1 MIVGPPGALKTTM
14 IRTLEEY
21 HDATVASDLNNV
33 TLSSLREGM
42 SAGTLRTIVL
52 PELKKIYQ
60 HHPSVSS
67 NMEGTLQA
75 MADEGFS
82 QPSYRDSRMQ
92 GTRAR
97 CAIVSAL
104 TENFYQRKYTDWGE
118 SGFSRRFL
126 WSLISLNEPEILM
139 EAVIKWKAIDIELEK
154 IIRVP
159 PTEHIPESLSEQD
172 RRRLRNVVKHQP
184 GSGPLQFQILCKMC
198 AVLKWHYAKRRID
211 KDPIATI
218 LEFGKS
224 LSKEGAQIVL

>member
-1 MIVGPPGALKTTM
+1 MV
-14 IRTLEEY
+14 RTLEEY
-21 HDATVASDLNNV
+21 HDATIASDLNNV

-42 SAGTLRTIVL
+42 AAGTLRTIIL

-82 QPSYRDSRMQ
+82 QPSFRDSRMQ

-97 CAIVSAL
+97 CTIVSAL

-126 WSLISLNEPEILM
+126 WSLITLKEPEILM
-139 EAVIKWKAIDIELEK
+139 EAVSKWKAIDIELER
-154 IIRVP
+154 IIRIP
-159 PTEHIPESLSEQD
+159 PTEHIPDSLTEHD
-172 RRRLRNVVKHQP
+172 RRRLRNLVKYQP
-184 GSGPLQFQILCKMC
+184 GAGPLQFQVLCKMC
-198 AVLKWHYAKRRID
+198 SVLKWHFIKRKID
-211 KDPIATI
+211 KDPIKTI
-218 LEFGKS
+218 LEFGQS